1 MTDDPLAE
9 RPFSFRETKGGLV
22 QIHHGGRL
30 AITLRGGAAFK
41 FLDRVRG
48 LADVEA
54 QRLMA
59 RATGQFRFGNE
70 KLAKTRGRRT

>member
-1 MTDDPLAE
+1 VTDDPLAE

-22 QIHHGGRL
+22 QIHCRGRL
-30 AITLRGGAAFK
+30 AITLRGTAALK
-41 FLDRVRG
+41 FLDRVQG

-70 KLAKTRGRRT
+70 KLAKARSRRI